1 MNEPLEAPAPSARY
15 ALILAAGKGTRM
27 KSQSAKVLHK
37 LCGRPLL
44 AHVLSRL
51 SDLHID
57 RTFVVVG
64 HEAQAVREAFQD
76 YGIEFVEQQEQQGTG
91 HAVMTAK
98 PKLSS
103 LSGSLLVL
111 YGDTPLITAETLGRL
126 LETREA
132 TGAAQVLLTA
142 EYAKPFGYGRI
153 IRNSQGEAI
162 DIIEEKDATPDQKMI
177 REVNVGLNCFDV
189 QELLT
194 GLGGLSPEN
203 KAGEYYLTDMVRLLH
218 QAGKRVIA
226 LSTPHPEETYGIN
239 TREELAQMETRLR
252 AAIARHWMLEGVTI
266 LNPSTVF
273 IDETVKIGADTVI
286 YPGVLIEGNTEIG
299 PGCTVYSQC
308 HLKDSVLEAGAV
320 IDHCSVVR
328 KSRIGSGAKVGPF
341 AHLRENCV
349 IGGGARIGNFVEVK
363 KSRLGDGSKAA
374 HLAYVG
380 DAEIG
385 RNVNIGAGTI
395 TCNYDGVRKN
405 KTIIEDDVFIG
416 SDSQLIAPVTI
427 HKGAY
432 VAAGS
437 SITEDVPEFSLG
449 IARGRQVNKPGWA
462 HEKAKEKELAKKG

>member
-1 MNEPLEAPAPSARY
+1 MNEPLQDRPAGSRY

-27 KSQSAKVLHK
+27 KSQSAKVLHT

-51 SDLHID
+51 SDLRMERI
-57 RTFVVVG
+57 FVVVG
-64 HEAQAVREAFQD
+64 HEADSVRQAFSD
-76 YGIEFVEQQEQQGTG
+76 YDVEFVEQEEQQGTG
-91 HAVMTAK
+91 HAVMTAA
-98 PKLSS
+98 PSLSQ

-111 YGDTPLITAETLGRL
+111 YGDTPLITTGTLARL
-126 LETREA
+126 LETREN

-162 DIIEEKDATPDQKMI
+162 DIIEEKDASPDQKMI
-177 REVNVGLNCFDV
+177 REVNVGVNCFDV
-189 QELLT
+189 RELLA
-194 GLGGLSPEN
+194 GLERLSPEN
-203 KAGEYYLTDMVRLLH
+203 RAGEYYLTDMVRVFH
-218 QAGKRVIA
+218 QARKRVIA

-239 TREELAQMETRLR
+239 TREELAQMETRMR
-252 AAIARHWMLEGVTI
+252 SEIARKWMLEGVTI
-266 LNPSTVF
+266 LSPSTVY
-273 IDETVKIGADTVI
+273 IDENVRIGTDTVI

-299 PGCTVYSQC
+299 TGCTIYSHC
-308 HLKDSVLEAGAV
+308 HLRDAYLEAGAV
-320 IDHCSVVR
+320 IDHCSVIR
-328 KSRIGSGAKVGPF
+328 KSRIGPDTKVGPF

-349 IGGGARIGNFVEVK
+349 IGAQARVGNFVEVK
-363 KSRLGDGSKAA
+363 KSRMGDGSKAA
-374 HLAYVG
+374 HLAYIG

-437 SITEDVPEFSLG
+437 SITEDVPEHSLG
-449 IARGRQVNKPGWA
+449 IARGRQINKPGWA
-462 HEKAKEKELAKKG
+462 HEKAKEKELAKKS